1 LFPDSFVT
9 ARLSAERLRA
19 EHWDAIREMDTNPD
33 YMALLGGVRSE
44 EISRAYVER
53 NLAHWDAHNFGLW
66 ILRDSAQRVAG
77 RCVLR
82 HLDVDGTDEIELGYG
97 FLPHYWRK
105 GLATEVARE
114 LLRLGQ
120 TELRAPTLVAI
131 TTARNLGSRRVLL
144 KTGLAYERD
153 VLHEGVP
160 HMLFRSRA

>member
-1 LFPDSFVT
+1 MFPDSFVT

-53 NLAHWDAHNFGLW
+53 NLAHWDAHNCGLW